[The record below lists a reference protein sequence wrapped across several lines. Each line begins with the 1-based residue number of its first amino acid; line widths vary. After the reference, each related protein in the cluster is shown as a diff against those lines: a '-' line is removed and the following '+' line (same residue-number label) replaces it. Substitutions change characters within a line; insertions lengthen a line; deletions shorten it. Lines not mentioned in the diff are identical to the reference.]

1 MLLGNEIEWTHNVEL
16 AIWKSK
22 SDGLKKEFESE
33 KDKLNQLVEII
44 WGDLTEIEL
53 ITIGSLIVLDVHSK
67 DVVEGLMKQNISNLE
82 AFEWVC

>member
-1 MLLGNEIEWTHNVEL
+1 M
-16 AIWKSK
+16 
-22 SDGLKKEFESE
+22 
-33 KDKLNQLVEII
+33 VEII